1 MDYFSDSEEAKLE
14 RMRIR
19 EEKKARNREN
29 WQKRNEIAEKARK
42 EGKIT
47 NKGRMAI
54 FTPKTPAE
62 ARKER
67 QEAFAKKVLAEDFTH
82 LVFTEFK
89 DALTDRTNPA
99 YSACLKLAL
108 ERIIPVSMFEE
119 RTEVVD
125 NVNAVAP
132 LLLTQAMTL
141 LRETAERKE
150 TVIIEHEGNK

>member
-29 WQKRNEIAEKARK
+29 WQKRNELAEKARK

-47 NKGRMAI
+47 NRGRAAVI
-54 FTPKTPAE
+54 SPKTPVE

-67 QEAFAKKVLAEDFTH
+67 QEAFAKKVLAEDFTY
-82 LVFTEFK
+82 LVFTQFREAISDK
-89 DALTDRTNPA
+89 DHPA
-99 YSACLKLAL
+99 HSVSMKAAL

-119 RTEVVD
+119 LKGGGMIGDIKIIIGDVEKGR
-125 NVNAVAP
+125 
-132 LLLTQAMTL
+132 
-141 LRETAERKE
+141 
-150 TVIIEHEGNK
+150 VINGDES